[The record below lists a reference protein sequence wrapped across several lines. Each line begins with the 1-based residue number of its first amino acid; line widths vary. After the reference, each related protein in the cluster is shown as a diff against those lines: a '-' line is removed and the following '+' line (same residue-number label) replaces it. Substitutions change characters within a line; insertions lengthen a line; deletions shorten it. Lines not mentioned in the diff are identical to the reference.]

1 MAAGFL
7 ELVDN
12 GGAADKTSRRRV
24 SEGIRPSLGDRQARQ
39 YLTMPIGSL
48 GSGRGTSAAAETGSG
63 GWGEGGEEDMCGE
76 GSPQELSRFDW
87 FMCSA
92 GC

>member
-7 ELVDN
+7 LFVDD
-12 GGAADKTSRRRV
+12 GGAADAGVGGGSARGSGPPWAIV
-24 SEGIRPSLGDRQARQ
+24 MARQ

-63 GWGEGGEEDMCGE
+63 GWGGGGEEDMCGE
-76 GSPQELSRFDW
+76 GSP
-87 FMCSA
+87 
-92 GC
+92 